1 MYKNLNNRVQNKNNA
16 RFNFVLI
23 DNIYCFQLKFRIYL
37 KFIKDMF
44 LLKKKMFIIL

>member
-23 DNIYCFQLKFRIYL
+23 DNIYCFQLKFRIVY
-37 KFIKDMF
+37 KRYVSF
-44 LLKKKMFIIL
+44 KKENVL